1 MSTKDATLIMLLVHQ
16 SLALLVQWIF
26 YLQEGE
32 PISLNLLHWTKQ
44 LLISVTFEELYQWH
58 SS

>member
-1 MSTKDATLIMLLVHQ
+1 MLLVHQ